1 MNSPISA
8 TINHLL
14 ANEVQARQKLMAHS
28 GKTVCIEAGLVDV
41 GLTISP
47 DGYCETAASDSVA
60 NVTIQLNL
68 ADLPL
73 IAQQPERAFSHVK
86 IAGDAD
92 FANTI
97 SQISQ
102 SLRWDAEHDLS
113 RMVGDI
119 AAHRIVTGAKSA
131 LEGVRANSRKLLENF
146 AEYFLEENVMLVR
159 PWAITEFTSA
169 VTTLRNDL
177 ERLNKRIERI
187 ERFERTAPAQQDA
200 TQ

>member
-1 MNSPISA
+1 MNSPIPA

-14 ANEVQARQKLMAHS
+14 ANDTQARQKLMAHS
-28 GKTVCIEAGLVDV
+28 GKTVCIEAGVV
-41 GLTISP
+41 EVRLTISA
-47 DGYCETAASDSVA
+47 DGYCETAVSDSVA
-60 NVTIQLNL
+60 NVTIQLRL

-92 FANTI
+92 LANTI

-102 SLRWDAEHDLS
+102 NLRWDAEHDLS

-119 AAHRIVTGAKSA
+119 AAHRIVTGAKST
-131 LEGVRANSRKLLENF
+131 LEGAQANSRKLLENI

-159 PWAITEFTSA
+159 PLAVTEFTGT

-177 ERLNKRIERI
+177 ERLNKRIERL
-187 ERFERTAPAQQDA
+187 E
-200 TQ
+200 